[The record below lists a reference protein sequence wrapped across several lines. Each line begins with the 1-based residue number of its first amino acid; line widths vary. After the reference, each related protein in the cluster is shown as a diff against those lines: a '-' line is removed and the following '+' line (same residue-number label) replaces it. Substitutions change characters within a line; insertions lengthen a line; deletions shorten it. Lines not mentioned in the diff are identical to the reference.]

1 MTDAPAQRPGRPR
14 SERAR
19 QAILAATLA
28 LAAEEG
34 PASLHMEAIAKRA
47 KVSKETLYRWWHS
60 KTEVLL
66 DALAERGQQTIPLP
80 DTGTLRDDLRAFLR
94 ATVDSA
100 DATTVRLLHHL
111 AAAAASDQT
120 LAYQIRDRFLVTR
133 RAALGQIMH
142 RAVARDEITSGY
154 AALAIDLIYGSMW
167 YRLIFRVGP
176 LDHTWA
182 NQVASAIA
190 SHRPATPGGSH
201 NNHQHPPTGAGILP
215 EAPNDQ
221 FSAG

>member
-1 MTDAPAQRPGRPR
+1 
-14 SERAR
+14 
-19 QAILAATLA
+19 
-28 LAAEEG
+28 
-34 PASLHMEAIAKRA
+34 
-47 KVSKETLYRWWHS
+47 
-60 KTEVLL
+60 
-66 DALAERGQQTIPLP
+66 
-80 DTGTLRDDLRAFLR
+80 
-94 ATVDSA
+94 VDSA

-154 AALAIDLIYGSMW
+154 AALAMDLIYGSMW
-167 YRLIFRVGP
+167 YRLIIRVGP
-176 LDHTWA
+176 PDYTWA
-182 NQVASAIA
+182 DQVATAIA

-201 NNHQHPPTGAGILP
+201 NNYQHPLTGAGLLP

-221 FSAG
+221 FGAG